1 MAWSIDQV
9 HSTVEFTARHMG
21 LSKVRGRFTEFRGE
35 IEGDP
40 ADIASARAR
49 FEVGLASVDTGT
61 EARDTHLRSADFF
74 DVEKFPT
81 MVFQSKSITPAGDG
95 TYLLV
100 GDLTIKDI
108 THEVSLRYE
117 HGGEGVDPYG
127 NRKAGGTLTGV
138 IKRSDWGLKWNVPL
152 DGGGWLVSD
161 KIGLEIELQVA
172 ETSDAA
178 PAEARAGADISA

>member
-1 MAWSIDQV
+1 MAWNIDKA

-21 LSKVRGRFTEFRGE
+21 LSKVRGRFTEFTGV

-40 ADIASARAR
+40 ANIATARAR
-49 FEVGLASVDTGT
+49 FEVELASVDTGN
-61 EARDTHLRSADFF
+61 ADRDTHLRSADFF
-74 DVEKFPT
+74 DVDKFPK
-81 MVFQSKSITPAGDG
+81 MVFQSKSITPSGDG
-95 TYLLV
+95 TYQVV

-108 THEVSLRYE
+108 THEVQLRYE

-127 NRKAGGTLTGV
+127 NRKAGGTLAGV

-172 ETSDAA
+172 ETSEAA
-178 PAEARAGADISA
+178 STETRADVSA

>member
-1 MAWSIDQV
+1 MAWSIDRV

-40 ADIASARAR
+40 TDISLARAR
-49 FEVGLASVDTGT
+49 FEVDLASVDTGT

-74 DVEKFPT
+74 DVDKFPK
-81 MVFQSKSITPAGDG
+81 MVFQSKSITPSGDG
-95 TYLLV
+95 TYQVV

-108 THEVSLRYE
+108 THEVRLRYE

-172 ETSDAA
+172 ETADAA
-178 PAEARAGADISA
+178 SAEASARADISA